1 MSCHTNIACDNVID
15 QFIKYE
21 HEETVKNLV
30 NNGEIIRIGTPVLQD
45 PRIKDLTIEAI
56 HERLNKELG
65 KEMEG
70 EACLAHTDLPFPLLS
85 FEGIKLG

>member
-30 NNGEIIRIGTPVLQD
+30 NNGEIIRIGTPVLRD
-45 PRIKDLTIEAI
+45 PRIKDLT
-56 HERLNKELG
+56 KE
-65 KEMEG
+65 
-70 EACLAHTDLPFPLLS
+70 
-85 FEGIKLG
+85 